1 MRVLIVDTCYQAF
14 LSSHYGRHEGL
25 AERSYDEQ
33 WHSLMGTF
41 FGTAD
46 AYSHYLGEL
55 GHTAHEV
62 VIDCEPLQRA
72 WAREHDLASGTPA
85 EDVLLRQLDDFAP
98 EVVYLQNLS
107 VLSDSTMHA
116 IRRSGAFVA
125 GQIAIEPPD
134 AGRLR
139 MFDLVLTSFPH
150 FVDRF
155 RAAGIASEYFRIGFD
170 PRVVDHLGAVPLER
184 GLVFVGALNAVRH
197 RSGNQ
202 ALARAARKVPIDFFG
217 YDLRGQ
223 SPWSPVRRRYRG
235 ESWGL
240 DMYRVLASSRIVL
253 NRHIG
258 AAREYANNM
267 RLYETTGVGS
277 LLLTDAK
284 INLADLFE
292 PGAEVATYR
301 DADEL
306 VAQARRYLADEEARR
321 EVAAAGH
328 ARTMRDH
335 TYAIR
340 MRELAEILEAQ
351 R

>member
-14 LSSHYGRHEGL
+14 LSSHYSRHEGL
-25 AERSYDEQ
+25 AKRSYDEQ
-33 WHSLMGTF
+33 WHSLMETF

-62 VIDCEPLQRA
+62 VVDCEPLQRA
-72 WAREHDLASGTPA
+72 WGREHGLAPETPA
-85 EDVLLRQLDDFAP
+85 EDVLLRQVDDFAP
-98 EVVYLQNLS
+98 DVVYLQNLS
-107 VLSDSTMHA
+107 VLSDATMQA

-134 AGRLR
+134 TERLR

-155 RAAGIASEYFRIGFD
+155 RSVGIGSEYFRIGFD
-170 PRVVDHLGAVPLER
+170 PRVADHLGAVPLER
-184 GLVFVGALNAVRH
+184 DLVFVGALNAVRH

-202 ALARAARKVPIDFFG
+202 ALARAARKAPIEFFG

-223 SPWSPVRRRYRG
+223 SPWSRVRRRYRG
-235 ESWGL
+235 ERWGL

-267 RLYETTGVGS
+267 RLYESTGVGS

-284 INLADLFE
+284 VNLADLFE
-292 PGAEVATYR
+292 PGAEVVTYR

-306 VAQARRYLADEEARR
+306 VAQAHRYLDDDEARR

-340 MRELAEILEAQ
+340 MRELAEILEAH